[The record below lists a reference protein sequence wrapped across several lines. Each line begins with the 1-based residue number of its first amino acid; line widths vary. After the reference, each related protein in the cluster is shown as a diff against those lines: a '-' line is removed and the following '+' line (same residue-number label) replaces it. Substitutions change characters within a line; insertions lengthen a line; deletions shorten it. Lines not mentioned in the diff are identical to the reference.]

1 MGFNYY
7 ASINGNIGQLIKAKN
22 YEKILCNYLNES
34 QYIFPEHYEQV
45 KVQSNNECD
54 FIDEH
59 GRKFDA
65 KLLFEEIQCKLLSK
79 GFLNL
84 EAWLLSVLSE
94 IYESS
99 NILMKNNRAK
109 IEHTALYQEILRR
122 LNSVKCDEAAILF
135 MPFPFVPESENSVHL
150 RDASDILSITYDAI
164 KEDVAIHNMGTYII
178 YPSAIDRKIVLR
190 DLDEQPNKQHKEYLP
205 LGELDQYITY
215 SLRLSE

>member
-59 GRKFDA
+59 ERKYDA
-65 KLLFEEIQCKLLSK
+65 KLLFEEIQYKLLSK
-79 GFLNL
+79 GFSKL
-84 EAWLLSVLSE
+84 EDWLLSVLSE
-94 IYESS
+94 INESS

-122 LNSVKCDEAAILF
+122 LNSVKCDEAAILLCH
-135 MPFPFVPESENSVHL
+135 SHL
-150 RDASDILSITYDAI
+150 CPRVNNLFFYDFR
-164 KEDVAIHNMGTYII
+164 VT
-178 YPSAIDRKIVLR
+178 SFL
-190 DLDEQPNKQHKEYLP
+190 
-205 LGELDQYITY
+205 
-215 SLRLSE
+215 